1 MILYGTIL
9 CTKKKS
15 DEYFY
20 GFEENSKTPKFGEF
34 NLSLIHIFDNS
45 DSAEECQKILKSK
58 GHLDVLVVEL
68 TINLNPIIE

>member
-1 MILYGTIL
+1 MEQYYVL
-9 CTKKKS
+9 KKKS

-20 GFEENSKTPKFGEF
+20 GFEEF

>member
-1 MILYGTIL
+1 MELYYVL
-9 CTKKKS
+9 NKKS

>member
-1 MILYGTIL
+1 MEQYYVL
-9 CTKKKS
+9 KKKS

-45 DSAEECQKILKSK
+45 DYINFSILIIKFPLLLISFSF
-58 GHLDVLVVEL
+58 L
-68 TINLNPIIE
+68 NLNCIINFSN